1 MLRSAQPRQGSS
13 ANNILGINL
22 DGEKLLVVYGSP
34 NGMVYERLAVPTPE
48 DASFAAVVELI
59 MLQADKL
66 LTLTQAQRLP
76 LPDCVSVAISGNLDF
91 ESGVVFSAEDFPQ
104 WKQEPVR
111 SQLSVRF
118 NLPVTVEQKANAG
131 ALAEYY
137 FGAGQKAHDFVFIS
151 LDPVVRV
158 GILTTGQLY
167 RNSSG
172 TAGQLG
178 KLPLSEEGP
187 AGFGRPGSLTGF
199 ASARGMRELAQM
211 RFPDHW
217 NSDIDLFQ
225 MITDANAGDPYAQEV
240 FAEAGAQLGNGLV
253 VLTYLLQPEMIIVG
267 FPGCL
272 LGDVLIKPAQDTL
285 SQAARLDEA
294 QLPKLIPSPLCTRL
308 QALEALAP
316 AVHQFHQLQP

>member
-1 MLRSAQPRQGSS
+1 MLRSAQLPQGSS
-13 ANNILGINL
+13 ANHILGINL

-48 DASFAAVVELI
+48 NASFAAVVELI

-118 NLPVTVEQKANAG
+118 NLPVAVEQKANAG

-272 LGDVLIKPAQDTL
+272 LGDVLIKPAQDAL

>member
-1 MLRSAQPRQGSS
+1 MLRSTQPRQGSS
-13 ANNILGINL
+13 ANHILGINL

-76 LPDCVSVAISGNLDF
+76 LPDRVAVAISGNLDF
-91 ESGVVFSAEDFPQ
+91 ESGVVLSAEDFPE

-294 QLPKLIPSPLCTRL
+294 QLPKIIPSPLCTRL

>member
-1 MLRSAQPRQGSS
+1 MLRSTQPRQGSS

-76 LPDCVSVAISGNLDF
+76 LPDRVSVAISGNLDF

>member
-13 ANNILGINL
+13 SNNILGINL

-294 QLPKLIPSPLCTRL
+294 QLPKLIPSPLCTHL

>member
-34 NGMVYERLAVPTPE
+34 NGRVYERLSVPTPE

>member
-1 MLRSAQPRQGSS
+1 MLRSTQPRQSS
-13 ANNILGINL
+13 SSNNILGINL
-22 DGEKLLVVYGSP
+22 DGEKLLVVYGNP
-34 NGMVYERLAVPTPE
+34 NGMVYERLVVPVPE

-66 LTLTQAQRLP
+66 LTLTQAQHLP
-76 LPDCVSVAISGNLDF
+76 LPDHVSVAVSGNLDF
-91 ESGVVFSAEDFPQ
+91 ESGVVLSAEDFPE
-104 WKQEPVR
+104 WKQEPIR
-111 SQLSVRF
+111 TQLSVRF

-137 FGAGQKAHDFVFIS
+137 FGAGKKSQDLVFIS

-158 GILTTGQLY
+158 GILTAGQLY

-172 TAGQLG
+172 TSGQLG
-178 KLPLSEEGP
+178 KLLLSEDGP

-199 ASARGMRELAQM
+199 ASARGMRELALL
-211 RFPDHW
+211 RFPEHW
-217 NSDIDLFQ
+217 NPDTDIFQ
-225 MITDANAGDPYAQEV
+225 MIADAKAGDPYALEV
-240 FAEAGAQLGNGLV
+240 FSEAGAQLGYGLV
-253 VLTYLLQPEMIIVG
+253 VLTHLLQPEMIIVG

-272 LGDVLIKPAQDTL
+272 LGDALIKPIQDAL
-285 SQAARLDEA
+285 SQATRLESA

-316 AVHQFHQLQP
+316 AIHQFHLGKS

>member
-76 LPDCVSVAISGNLDF
+76 LPDRVSVAISGNLDF
-91 ESGVVFSAEDFPQ
+91 ESGIVFSAEDFPQ